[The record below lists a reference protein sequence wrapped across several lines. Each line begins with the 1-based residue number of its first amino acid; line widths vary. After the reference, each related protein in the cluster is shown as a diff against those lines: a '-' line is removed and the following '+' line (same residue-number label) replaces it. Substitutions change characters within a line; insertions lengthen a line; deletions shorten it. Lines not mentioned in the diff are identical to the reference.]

1 MDLLNPRRANRNEH
15 GFAFKSEHF
24 TSQGQFVLLTPGHF
38 NEAGGF
44 RNQQE
49 KTKYYSGVIPDDYL
63 LAKGDL
69 LLAMTEQAAGLLG
82 SAAHIPE
89 DNKYLHNQRL
99 GLVKVLNPNK
109 IDPHFLFWLYN
120 SSEVRKQIAEQASGT
135 KVKHTS
141 PGKLIAISAL
151 IPPVA
156 EQTKIAKILSTWD
169 KAIAT
174 TERLLANSQQ
184 QKNMLTNQLLNG
196 QKRFSEFVASQSYQR
211 TSHGSIP
218 SDWGYVSI
226 AEIANQQSNVNSA
239 QSDLPVL
246 SCSKYDG
253 LVDSLKYFKKKV
265 YSDDTSKY
273 RVVEFGDFAYPSN
286 HIEEGSIGYQ
296 DLYPAGIVS
305 PIYTV
310 FKTTDAVDDYFL
322 YRTLKTEKYRQIFS
336 AATCASVDRRGSL
349 RWKEFSKIQVP
360 LPSLPEQQ
368 KIAQVLSTADA
379 EIANLQAQLDKLKLE
394 KKALMQQLLT
404 GKRRVRLDDE
414 EEDVAPIRRVG

>member
-1 MDLLNPRRANRNEH
+1 MVPKGWTYSTLEGLIDIKH
-15 GFAFKSEHF
+15 GFAFKSEYF
-24 TSQGQFVLLTPGHF
+24 TNQGQFVLLTPGHF
-38 NEAGGF
+38 NESGGF
-44 RNQQE
+44 RDQQE
-49 KTKYYSGVIPDDYL
+49 KTKYYNGVIPDGYL
-63 LAKGDL
+63 LTKGDL

-99 GLVKVLNPNK
+99 GLVKVLSPKK
-109 IDPHFLFWLYN
+109 IDLRFLFWLYN
-120 SSEVRKQIAEQASGT
+120 SPEVRKQISEQASGT

-141 PGKLIAISAL
+141 PGKLIGISAL
-151 IPPVA
+151 IPPIA
-156 EQTKIAKILSTWD
+156 EQTKIAQILSSWD

-184 QKNMLTNQLLNG
+184 QKDMLTNQLLTG
-196 QKRFSEFVASQSYQR
+196 QQRFSEFVTSKGYQR
-211 TSHGSIP
+211 TFHGPIP
-218 SDWGYVSI
+218 SDWNYVPI
-226 AEIANQQSNVNSA
+226 ADIANQQSKANSTQA
-239 QSDLPVL
+239 DLPVL

-296 DLYPAGIVS
+296 DVYPAGIVS

-310 FKTTDAVDDYFL
+310 FRTTDAVDDYFL
-322 YRTLKTEKYRQIFS
+322 YRTLKTDKYRQIFS
-336 AATCASVDRRGSL
+336 AATSASVDRRGSL

-360 LPSLPEQQ
+360 LPSLAEQQ

-379 EIANLQAQLDKLKLE
+379 EISNLQAQLAKLKLE

-404 GKRRVRLDDE
+404 GQRRVKLDAD
-414 EEDVAPIRRVG
+414 AAA